1 MDNIKLALLQIN
13 PASSLEEN
21 MIKGIES
28 CKKAKSM
35 GADIILF
42 PEMWS
47 NGYNIYN
54 RPVSDWIKEAIDV
67 ESKFI
72 EEYKKLAKELE
83 VAIGITFLEKCS
95 TGPKNSIILF
105 DMNGDSILH
114 YSKVHTCD
122 FDVEVNLTPGD
133 DFYVADLI
141 TSKGIVKIG
150 SMICYD
156 REFPESA
163 RILMLKGA
171 ELVLVPNACPMEINR
186 LSQLRG
192 RAYENM
198 MVIATCNYP
207 IDVPD
212 CNGNSSVF
220 DGVAYLP
227 ELSGSRDTCLFQAG
241 LNEDIYLVDID
252 LDMVRRYREEEVH
265 GNAYRKV
272 DKYKILL
279 DNKVN
284 YPFIRENK
292 RNLKG

>member
-1 MDNIKLALLQIN
+1 MDNIKLALLQIK
-13 PASSLEEN
+13 PTSSLEEN
-21 MIKGIES
+21 IIKGREY

-54 RPVSDWIKEAIDV
+54 RLVNEWINEAIDID
-67 ESKFI
+67 SKFI
-72 EEYKKLAKELE
+72 KEFKKLAKELE

-105 DMNGDSILH
+105 DMQGNSILH

-122 FDVEVNLTPGD
+122 FDVEANLTPGD
-133 DFYVADLI
+133 DFYVADLV

-241 LNEDIYLVDID
+241 PNEGIYLIDID

-265 GNAYRKV
+265 GNAYRRPN
-272 DKYKILL
+272 KYKILL
-279 DNKVN
+279 DELVN